1 MQCLLALGQ
10 QSQTYSDCQQ
20 KTVAKKSIKVGRS
33 SLTQIFPLRSLKT
46 NPDAAAHRLLSL
58 KHGKWNMS
66 DSLEFWTMS
75 EETDCEEKISTQ
87 PFCSRNDGLKGE
99 PATNTPQS
107 PLAHLPQPKI
117 LTAEQIASQI
127 RAKLPLFFK
136 TPPVEP
142 STTAKSP
149 EPRLYPKFIMTSP
162 KSSGHFRAPLNSTP
176 DSHAP

>member
-1 MQCLLALGQ
+1 MQCTLTWSPVCESYLCLDRAIHPRSWTQRSSPVSPALTRLGFLIQCLLALGQ

-75 EETDCEEKISTQ
+75 EETGCEEKISTE

-99 PATNTPQS
+99 LATNTPQS

-127 RAKLPLFFK
+127 RAKLPLI
-136 TPPVEP
+136 
-142 STTAKSP
+142 
-149 EPRLYPKFIMTSP
+149 L
-162 KSSGHFRAPLNSTP
+162 
-176 DSHAP
+176 